1 VETDVFAQQV
11 ALVRRTSRRIEAT
24 EIVDTSWEG
33 VIHSDMLGV
42 CARVRVVG
50 GHLGAQIE

>member
-24 EIVDTSWEG
+24 EIVNTSWEG